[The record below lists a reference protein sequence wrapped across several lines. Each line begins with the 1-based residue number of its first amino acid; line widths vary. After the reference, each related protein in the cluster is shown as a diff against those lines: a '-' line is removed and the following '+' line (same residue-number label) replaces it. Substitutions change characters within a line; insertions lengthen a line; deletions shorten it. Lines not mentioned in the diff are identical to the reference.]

1 MGKYLGITLYDV
13 YVCVSPFVNSS
24 RFVIWILVVKI
35 LKPTTPHP
43 DVIWSKE
50 FVKDKGYAKYRRRS
64 QWNKRAPTNLIE
76 LNFCLMTCH

>member
-13 YVCVSPFVNSS
+13 FIIYVCVSPFVNSS

-43 DVIWSKE
+43 DMIWSRE
-50 FVKDKGYAKYRRRS
+50 FVKDGDRERICK
-64 QWNKRAPTNLIE
+64 NKDVGLNGIE
-76 LNFCLMTCH
+76 EHRQT